1 MALSRNTLLLKRLCE
16 DGDIFCEIT
25 LNWSPGRLQVEMS
38 ERYDVWCAFV
48 PTNIKRQRYGEIQS
62 NFHVEVSKR
71 VLTVRELDYGT
82 LLSLFEVELV
92 KAFCYLHKRPSI
104 DHDAFLETILSL
116 QGLPTQA
123 FNPDRESPRSHTED
137 KMLGFGHKQR
147 FQSVCDN
154 CNDHVTCMRVD
165 ARAAA
170 QLFQVKRCPE
180 CGNHLRFL
188 DEIPGQLIPIQINTY
203 KQPTHRYAISSL
215 EMIDSILKKKRV
227 SPDKFIP

>member
-1 MALSRNTLLLKRLCE
+1 MALSRKTQLLKRLSK
-16 DGDIFCEIT
+16 DGDIFCEII
-25 LNWSPGRLQVEMS
+25 LNWAPGRLQVEMS
-38 ERYDVWCAFV
+38 DRYDDWCAFM

-62 NFHVEVSKR
+62 NFHIEVSNK
-71 VLTVRELDYGT
+71 VLTVRDLDYGT

-116 QGLPTQA
+116 QGLPTKA
-123 FNPDRESPRSHTED
+123 FYTDGEHQSSHTED
-137 KMLGFGHKQR
+137 KMLGFEFEQR
-147 FQSVCDN
+147 FQGICDF
-154 CNDHVTCMRVD
+154 CNDKISCKRVD

-170 QLFQVKRCPE
+170 QLFQIKKCPQ
-180 CGNHLRFL
+180 CGKNMRFL

-203 KQPTHRYAISSL
+203 KTPTHRYAISSL
-215 EMIDSILKKKRV
+215 EMIDSILKNKHV